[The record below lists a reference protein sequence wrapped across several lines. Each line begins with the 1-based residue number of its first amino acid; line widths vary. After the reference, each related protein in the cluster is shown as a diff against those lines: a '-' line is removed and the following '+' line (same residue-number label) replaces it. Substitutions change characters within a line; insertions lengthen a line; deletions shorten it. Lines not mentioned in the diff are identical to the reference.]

1 MINGTEFLRYQPG
14 DGTSY
19 DFVIV
24 SDPYGGYLVVWPRN
38 ATYWVAKDASEYKF
52 RHGNE
57 NKYTVKITNQTQILR
72 RGRRPSPASASPF
85 GPSAPAA
92 SWPFPCPSGRARRS
106 AC

>member
-57 NKYTVKITNQTQILR
+57 NKYT
-72 RGRRPSPASASPF
+72 
-85 GPSAPAA
+85 
-92 SWPFPCPSGRARRS
+92 GRAALNAVDYCIKS
-106 AC
+106 ELI